1 MSYLIAFEGG
11 DGVGKNTLARRLV
24 ENIKAS
30 SKDADAIL
38 YSFPRYETDVGGAI
52 RRHLVGETE
61 LVDRSN
67 RSIKP
72 VRADGGIEHFF
83 DYPTSLDIDL
93 MFQCLMLADKY
104 DAEPE
109 IEDHLRAG
117 RFVVCD
123 RWKDSS
129 RAYGA
134 ANGLPPEWLERIHSR
149 LTSASLTFLV
159 QVPEEVALARRP
171 ALRDRYEK
179 DRDKQVAV
187 AARYAEL
194 AKNVRWQVIDNS
206 GTVEEASKIIW
217 GHVSRRFGL

>member
-11 DGVGKNTLARRLV
+11 DGVGKNTLAWRLV

-30 SKDADAIL
+30 NKDADAVL
-38 YSFPRYETDVGGAI
+38 YSFPRYETDVGRAI

-61 LVDRSN
+61 LVDKAS
-67 RSIKP
+67 KALGY
-72 VRADGGIEHFF
+72 VDGAFQFPE
-83 DYPTSLDIDL
+83 SLDSDL

-109 IEDHLRAG
+109 IEDHLRVG
-117 RFVVCD
+117 TFVVCD

-134 ANGLPPEWLERIHSR
+134 ADGLPPEWLERIHSR

-179 DRDKQVAV
+179 DRDKQAAV

-194 AKNVRWQVIDNS
+194 AKSNRWQVIDNTGS
-206 GTVEEASKIIW
+206 VEAVSETIW
-217 GHVSRRFGL
+217 GHISRRFGL